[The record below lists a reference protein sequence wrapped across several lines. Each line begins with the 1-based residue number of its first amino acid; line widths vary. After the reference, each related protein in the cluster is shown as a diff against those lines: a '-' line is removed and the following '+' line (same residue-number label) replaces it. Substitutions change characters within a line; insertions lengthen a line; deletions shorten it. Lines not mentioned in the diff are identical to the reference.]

1 MGRFYNFLSIK
12 VKIIVSTWTYLS
24 NAIAIVINIEAVNA
38 NCVKGYRR
46 CGKSTVCISVAM
58 SNTSP
63 FLKLSRMEPNK
74 YRESKQAIT
83 TSRRLNAFLIS
94 FLVQRIYEAKKFP
107 TIPRMATIHWATP
120 SIKKDTVSSNSFSS
134 FPYCGQYKPVS
145 DILVELSSMTACLY
159 AISLVSLDREN
170 QKSLR
175 RKNTYH
181 TTSTLTFDAVEGDW
195 SWHST
200 NSCLLV

>member
-134 FPYCGQYKPVS
+134 SIPHFSLCIAGSESHVS
-145 DILVELSSMTACLY
+145 FSCECARQCSWCILISPLSPRINNIYS
-159 AISLVSLDREN
+159 ISATCSSP
-170 QKSLR
+170 Q
-175 RKNTYH
+175 
-181 TTSTLTFDAVEGDW
+181 
-195 SWHST
+195 
-200 NSCLLV
+200 